1 MKVISAKELRKE
13 LSDVLQGP
21 EATIVTR
28 RGVAVALIV
37 LVESEEG
44 QKLLAERRDAL
55 YEAFIGNTGSGETN
69 VSKEHG
75 RYLYG

>member
-1 MKVISAKELRKE
+1 MKVINAKELRKE
-13 LSDVLQGP
+13 LGEVLRRSEP
-21 EATIVTR
+21 TIVLR

-37 LVESEEG
+37 PVESEEG

-55 YEAFIGNTGSGETN
+55 YEAFIGDTGSGETN
-69 VSKEHG
+69 VSEEHD